1 MRQSFEERYDRG
13 ECSNVG
19 GRGAV
24 AKRGDVDI
32 ATVGNNQNVFVTMY
46 RANGKTTCE
55 VGGGPFVLVDG
66 DGTAPRGR
74 QRINRRRGEG
84 GRVRCGGKYAEG

>member
-1 MRQSFEERYDRG
+1 MRQSLEERYDRG

-19 GRGAV
+19 GRGAI
-24 AKRGDVDI
+24 AKRGDVDV
-32 ATVGNNQNVFVTMY
+32 ATVGHDKNIFKAMD
-46 RANGKTTCE
+46 RADGKTTCE

-84 GRVRCGGKYAEG
+84 GRVRGGGKYAGE

>member
-1 MRQSFEERYDRG
+1 MRQGFEERDNRN
-13 ECSNVG
+13 ECSNVR
-19 GRGAV
+19 GRGTV
-24 AKRGDVDI
+24 AKRGDVDV
-32 ATVGNNQNVFVTMY
+32 AMVGNNQNIFEAMD

-84 GRVRCGGKYAEG
+84 GRVRCGRR

>member
-1 MRQSFEERYDRG
+1 MGQSFEERDNRREG
-13 ECSNVG
+13 RDVR
-19 GRGAV
+19 GRGTR
-24 AKRGDVDI
+24 AKRGDVDV
-32 ATVGNNQNVFVTMY
+32 ATVGYNQKIFKAMH
-46 RANGKTTCE
+46 RADGKTTCE

-84 GRVRCGGKYAEG
+84 GRVRCGRK